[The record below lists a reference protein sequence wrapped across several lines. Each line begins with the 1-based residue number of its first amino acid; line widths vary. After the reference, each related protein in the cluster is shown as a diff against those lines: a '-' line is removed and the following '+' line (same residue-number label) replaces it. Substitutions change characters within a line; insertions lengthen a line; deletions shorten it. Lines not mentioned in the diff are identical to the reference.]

1 MTFCLFLARPDYSG
15 KTRIFHGLI
24 DDPEMAE
31 WANTERAEEGQLVHF
46 SPCDDIG
53 LATFDIGN
61 TFDICVWNGDCRKE
75 RLVQDR

>member
-1 MTFCLFLARPDYSG
+1 MTFCRFLAGQDYGG
-15 KTRIFHGLI
+15 KTIIFHDHI
-24 DDPEMAE
+24 DDVDMIE
-31 WANTERAEEGQLVHF
+31 WTETERGQLVHF